1 MRKKEEKPRTYVLDP
16 LEDARHAGR
25 TAALRV
31 SARAPGNEAIARQF
45 YRWLKGRDLYEG
57 KSIELEIPGRK
68 SDGGDVTA
76 IVTVAMDVTTFGHTT
91 VHLSIPHAGKGHY
104 DIYHYALYA
113 VDAKNRRHAFP
124 VPEEEEEEEEPF
136 VRLSDFPEGERFSL
150 SPPRRRQSH
159 ILDEDED
166 DVDIVIHEEEEPRY
180 IVPLDVPLSR
190 EHEMFDE
197 AFGELQD
204 RVNDRRLS
212 KKQRKANAKGM
223 KRFREVHDMLADRER
238 RREMNL
244 EHDWVTETLRLMKE
258 SEEAGWYQQAERFL
272 ERYRAPPPPDIRRE
286 AERRQRE
293 HDDALEFIRRT
304 RAKEQGSPS
313 GAFEE
318 MDAHIGALLDDGSGG
333 EGVSD
338 AHLKRIGT
346 LLLECVAL
354 AADTGDADMIAKLG
368 TLTQVCGHCDHVGAC
383 HHRCKHCK
391 HTAYCNTDCA
401 RADWERHRAAECI
414 IKK

>member
-244 EHDWVTETLRLMKE
+244 EHDWVTENPRKLDGINKPSDFWNDTEHHRPRTSGEKPSADRGNTTMHWSSSGEPGPRNRDLPAEHLRRWMHTSGPFLTMG
-258 SEEAGWYQQAERFL
+258 AAER
-272 ERYRAPPPPDIRRE
+272 
-286 AERRQRE
+286 
-293 HDDALEFIRRT
+293 
-304 RAKEQGSPS
+304 
-313 GAFEE
+313 
-318 MDAHIGALLDDGSGG
+318 
-333 EGVSD
+333 VS
-338 AHLKRIGT
+338 AMPT
-346 LLLECVAL
+346 
-354 AADTGDADMIAKLG
+354 
-368 TLTQVCGHCDHVGAC
+368 
-383 HHRCKHCK
+383 
-391 HTAYCNTDCA
+391 
-401 RADWERHRAAECI
+401 
-414 IKK
+414 